1 LSLPISLP
9 NGVVAIYGTG
19 KKVSPS
25 GITLMSESSEIRF
38 GYIDSIYSGAAVFV
52 YGGDAVM
59 FKDSDVIERIRYN
72 NYPYTLVPLRLV
84 TKEAPLL

>member
-1 LSLPISLP
+1 MLPINLP
-9 NGVVAIYGTG
+9 NGVVAIYGMGT
-19 KKVSPS
+19 KESPS
-25 GITLMSESSEIRF
+25 GITLISEDSEIRF
-38 GYIDSIYSGAAVFV
+38 GYIDQIYSGAAVFV

-59 FKDSDVIERIRYN
+59 FKENEVIERILYN